1 MDTQSGTTLN
11 LFDEAPRL
19 IKHFASAQER
29 FEYFH
34 RQNPKVYRVLVDY
47 ARQIKARGFT
57 RYSIKTIWAVMR
69 WHYDTGTRGP
79 EEHFRLDD
87 RYYSRY
93 ARKIMSQESDL
104 RDFFSTR
111 ELRT

>member
-1 MDTQSGTTLN
+1 MDAQSGTTLG
-11 LFDEAPRL
+11 LFDQAPRL
-19 IKHFASAQER
+19 VKHFATPQER
-29 FEYFH
+29 FEHFH
-34 RQNPKVYRVLVDY
+34 QENPKVYEVLVSY
-47 ARQIKARGFT
+47 ARQIRARGFR

-79 EEHFRLDD
+79 EEHFKLDD

-93 ARKIMSQESDL
+93 ARKIMEQEQDL
-104 RDFFSTR
+104 KGFFNTR